1 MTGDPRET
9 LLLVTLQNVIL
20 VGFTIGVFFAGVFV
34 ARRFGSSAGYSL
46 FSLGFVR
53 PRGGYLGGV
62 GVGVMVGFGAVLAGA
77 LVNALSISVL
87 ERFGYSTESRMQ
99 QRFMQGLE
107 GWVRESPE
115 LAIPAILL
123 VVVLFG
129 PAVEE
134 LVFRGG
140 VFNGLNRL
148 GIWIFNR
155 TGAKN
160 PSVTRTLP
168 FVMAALASSG
178 LFALLHLEPVLVAS
192 LLILA
197 FVLCVLFEK
206 TGSLLPPFVAHATFN
221 SFAATLIIL
230 SGLDALPVPV

>member
-20 VGFTIGVFFAGVFV
+20 AGFTIGVFFAGVFV
-34 ARRFGSSAGYSL
+34 ARRFGSSVGYSL
-46 FSLGFVR
+46 LSLGFVR

-62 GVGVMVGFGAVLAGA
+62 GVGIAVGLGAVLVGA

-140 VFNGLNRL
+140 VFNGLNWL
-148 GIWIFNR
+148 GIWISNR

-230 SGLDALPVPV
+230 SGLNALPVPI

>member
-1 MTGDPRET
+1 VTGDPQQT
-9 LLLVTLQNVIL
+9 LLLVALQNVIL
-20 VGFTIGVFFAGVFV
+20 AGFTIGVFFAGVFV
-34 ARRFGSSAGYSL
+34 ARRFGSSPGYSL
-46 FSLGFVR
+46 SSLGFSR
-53 PRGGYLGGV
+53 PRGGYLAGIGI
-62 GVGVMVGFGAVLAGA
+62 GVMAGFGAVFVGA
-77 LVNALSISVL
+77 LVNYLSISAL
-87 ERFGYSTESRMQ
+87 ERFGYSTESRV
-99 QRFMQGLE
+99 QRRLMQGLE

-148 GIWIFNR
+148 GIWISAR

-160 PSVTRTLP
+160 PGVTRTLP
-168 FVMAALASSG
+168 FVMAALISSA

-197 FVLCVLFEK
+197 FVLCTLFEK
-206 TGSLLPPFVAHATFN
+206 TGSLLAPFVAHATFN
-221 SFAATLIIL
+221 SFAATAIVL
-230 SGLDALPVPV
+230 SGLDILSIPV